1 MPSEAQVTKSA
12 IDRLKSAI
20 QAKRKADK
28 ALGFE
33 NYLKVNPNTKKR
45 AEVQDADR
53 LFSMSSGSYQA
64 SMNLWQADSE
74 ERARL
79 KQEGANAEDRENG
92 TKKRKREESIMSGLG
107 DESQAQAKPNGH
119 GGRRIKGQNARVED
133 D

>member
-45 AEVQDADR
+45 VEVQDADR

-64 SMNLWQADSE
+64 SMNLNQSDAE
-74 ERARL
+74 ERARF
-79 KQEGANAEDRENG
+79 KQESSNLDEKDSSS
-92 TKKRKREESIMSGLG
+92 KKRKREESIMSGMG
-107 DESQAQAKPNGH
+107 EDSQVQSRPNGH
-119 GGRRIKGQNARVED
+119 GGRRVKGQSARAED